1 MPEDASRGCCR
12 EREESLEAI
21 EEAERDDR
29 AAGHTRS
36 SRRAIALEYGQVL
49 RRDGQRRAA
58 TAKLLAAKAVL
69 EALGAAP
76 LLKRCVEEL
85 EACGVAVAPQAR
97 RASRDDLTPRERAV
111 ERLAAAGMT
120 NRQIAAELMLS
131 VKTVENHLTHVF
143 AKRGVRSRA
152 DL

>member
-1 MPEDASRGCCR
+1 M
-12 EREESLEAI
+12 
-21 EEAERDDR
+21 
-29 AAGHTRS
+29 
-36 SRRAIALEYGQVL
+36 L

-58 TAKLLAAKAVL
+58 TAKLLAAKAAF

-76 LLKRCVEEL
+76 LLERCVEEL
-85 EACGVAVAPQAR
+85 EACGVAVTPKAR
-97 RASRDDLTPRERAV
+97 RGSRDDLTPRERAV

-152 DL
+152 EL